1 MSWSVANLVCILFT
15 SPPHPNTRDEDV
27 GDESGWKQIK
37 GDVFRSPPRLL
48 LFSALVGTG
57 TLLVALVAIC
67 RLVYS
72 YRLLLLPIGHQLVIL
87 VFCLL
92 CLAALG
98 TYYAQRGTVVT
109 AFIICYALTSF
120 IAGYGGG
127 GYYAR
132 NGGKKWIKCT
142 RCKNAHSFSLSDC
155 SWPPNR
161 HVRDG

>member
-1 MSWSVANLVCILFT
+1 MSWSVAKLVCILFT

-57 TLLVALVAIC
+57 TLLTTLVAIR
-67 RLVYS
+67 RLVCS
-72 YRLLLLPIGHQLVIL
+72 YRLLLPTGHQLVIL

-142 RCKNAHSFSLSDC
+142 QPQTRWKNAHSFSLSDC
-155 SWPPNR
+155 
-161 HVRDG
+161 

>member
-1 MSWSVANLVCILFT
+1 MA
-15 SPPHPNTRDEDV
+15 
-27 GDESGWKQIK
+27 
-37 GDVFRSPPRLL
+37 
-48 LFSALVGTG
+48 
-57 TLLVALVAIC
+57 
-67 RLVYS
+67 
-72 YRLLLLPIGHQLVIL
+72 IGHQLVIL

-109 AFIICYALTSF
+109 AFIVCYALTSF

-142 RCKNAHSFSLSDC
+142 HAFTSDKTSSLFGDANTLRYGHT
-155 SWPPNR
+155 NR